1 VSFIETPVFPLCP
14 RLNYTALPG
23 YSCTISTTVSG
34 RERRNRNWARPLLV
48 FNIQVG
54 PKMSDEIEELLD
66 FWHAMGGPECGFRFK
81 DWTDFKSCRASQ
93 TVSATDQVLTLIPG
107 SPGGYQLQKTYRA
120 GARATVRDIL
130 KPVQGTIQIADGGV
144 AKTEGVHWVLDYST
158 GLLTTFFT
166 PAGELTWGGE
176 FDVPVRFDSE
186 FPLETVTNTV
196 EQVTLQLRELRDPS
210 TED

>member
-1 VSFIETPVFPLCP
+1 MSFIETPVFPTCP
-14 RLNYTALPG
+14 RFGYTSTPN

-34 RERRNRNWARPLLV
+34 RERRNRNWARPLLI

-54 PKMSDEIEELLD
+54 PKMEEETEELLE

-81 DWTDFKSCRASQ
+81 DWSDYKSCRKSQ
-93 TVSATDQVLTLIPG
+93 TITATDQALTLIPG

-130 KPVQGTIQIADGGV
+130 KPVQGTILIADGGTQ
-144 AKTEGVHWVLDYST
+144 KTEGADWVLDYST
-158 GLLTTFFT
+158 GLLTLFFS
-166 PAGELTWGGE
+166 PSGQITWGGE
-176 FDVPVRFDSE
+176 FDVPTRFDSE
-186 FPLETVTNTV
+186 FPLELVTHRI
-196 EQVTLQLRELRDPS
+196 EQVTLQLRELRDPT